1 MFILPV
7 LQVNCNERCRLI
19 GLIHSFTSIFS
30 HIEIIKKCSY
40 LEDLKSS
47 VMILM
52 KLTLIAF
59 GVWKGTL
66 VNGLQYL
73 GQRVSWNRYSKVL
86 SHVGILL

>member
-1 MFILPV
+1 MFILLV
-7 LQVNCNERCRLI
+7 FQVNCNVRFRLV
-19 GLIHSFTSIFS
+19 GLVYSFTSIFS
-30 HIEIIKKCSY
+30 HIEIIKKYYY

-66 VNGLQYL
+66 VNGL
-73 GQRVSWNRYSKVL
+73 
-86 SHVGILL
+86 